1 MEHTV
6 VVPDRAGPAPLPMVP
21 QQAVLDFAAAIGIS
35 THDVRS
41 ITITPSQVLVE
52 RYLLRT
58 DGDAVLS
65 GEEPVTYREDFHIEP
80 AVVVT

>member
-6 VVPDRAGPAPLPMVP
+6 VVPDRAGPGSPLPMVP

-41 ITITPSQVLVE
+41 ITITPSQVIVE
-52 RYLLRT
+52 RYLMRT
-58 DGDAVLS
+58 DGGHVVS
-65 GEEPVTYREDFHIEP
+65 GDEAVTYREDLHIEP
-80 AVVVT
+80 AAR